1 MVLRAF
7 KSRRENVAHWRVD
20 GFTCRRVKLFPATNI
35 VSFEKELKMNLAD
48 NQNMQQPTNIPSD
61 ALPLVELKGASVI
74 VNGKRLNLSRK
85 ARALRVV
92 KAFFSNRKPSL
103 SAEEI
108 LDALNREEGLPGTL
122 STRAKKFQHG
132 ALVRMVSRIREEFN
146 QTFVEFIPAG
156 LTWFHY
162 DRIKNHWVLFK
173 MPARGADGLTY

>member
-1 MVLRAF
+1 L
-7 KSRRENVAHWRVD
+7 D
-20 GFTCRRVKLFPATNI
+20 RVKLFPATNI
-35 VSFEKELKMNLAD
+35 VSFKKEPKMNLED
-48 NQNMQQPTNIPSD
+48 NQNTHQSTPVLSD
-61 ALPLVELKGASVI
+61 DLPQVELKGASVI

-92 KAFFSNRKPSL
+92 KAFFSNKKPSL
-103 SAEEI
+103 TADEI
-108 LDALNREEGLPGTL
+108 LDELNREEGLPGTM
-122 STRAKKFQHG
+122 SPRAKKFQHG

-162 DRIKNHWVLFK
+162 DRFKNHWVLFK

>member
-1 MVLRAF
+1 
-7 KSRRENVAHWRVD
+7 
-20 GFTCRRVKLFPATNI
+20 
-35 VSFEKELKMNLAD
+35 MNLAD
-48 NQNMQQPTNIPSD
+48 QEIIPQPVNTLSD
-61 ALPLVELKGASVI
+61 ALPQVELKGASVI

-92 KAFFSNRKPSL
+92 KAFFSNKKPSL
-103 SAEEI
+103 SADEI
-108 LDALNREEGLPGTL
+108 LESLNREEGLPGTL
-122 STRAKKFQHG
+122 SLRAKKFQHG

>member
-1 MVLRAF
+1 
-7 KSRRENVAHWRVD
+7 
-20 GFTCRRVKLFPATNI
+20 
-35 VSFEKELKMNLAD
+35 MNLVD
-48 NQNMQQPTNIPSD
+48 HETTQQTVASQGD
-61 ALPLVELKGASVI
+61 DLPQVELKGASVI

-92 KAFFSNRKPSL
+92 KAFFSNKKPSL
-103 SAEEI
+103 SADEI

-122 STRAKKFQHG
+122 SPRARKFQHG
-132 ALVRMVSRIREEFN
+132 ALVRMVSRIREDFN

-162 DRIKNHWVLFK
+162 DRLKNHWVLFK